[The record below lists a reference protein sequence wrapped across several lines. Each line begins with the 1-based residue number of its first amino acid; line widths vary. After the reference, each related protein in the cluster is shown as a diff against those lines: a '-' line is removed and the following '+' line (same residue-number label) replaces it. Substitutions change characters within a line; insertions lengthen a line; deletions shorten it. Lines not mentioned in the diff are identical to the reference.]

1 MTNEF
6 PITTEPRHDGRRH
19 WSFRFDYSLVILIWL
34 LGIPHAVRA
43 DSIFVGTLERPNVT
57 INELRGDQ
65 LVFEINDR
73 PAEPVPV
80 ARVTKLIVTSD
91 PTFTAAEEAYAGG
104 KFDVAVDGYQKS
116 LRGAGAGKPW
126 IKDWSA
132 MRLIDAANRTGRFDA
147 ATTAYIT
154 LLLKDPTAAAARFKP
169 ALPDAKS
176 TYLDTAVAEVNK
188 ALQTQ
193 KITDPQKQALLTFLV
208 ELHRARKDAKAAGDA
223 VEQLLKI
230 PGASAASDPETKRAV
245 ADMKLSLARVAIDAK
260 DFAKAIATIESA
272 RALFIDPQQQ
282 ADALYC
288 LADARLGAAMQ
299 SKDPQALKD
308 AGLAFM
314 RVVANF
320 KDAQG
325 RPHVADALLKTAQVH
340 EQLGEP
346 KTAEQL
352 YEQVARE
359 FNNEPTVAAAARDN
373 LSRLRGARGQQ
384 SSATGNT
391 NNP

>member
-6 PITTEPRHDGRRH
+6 PITNEPHHDGCGR
-19 WSFRFDYSLVILIWL
+19 WSIGLGHSLVSLIWL
-34 LGIPHAVRA
+34 LGFPHAVRA

-57 INELRGDQ
+57 IKEIRGDQ

-80 ARVTKLIVTSD
+80 TRVTKLLVTSD

-126 IKDWSA
+126 IRDWSA

-147 ATTAYIT
+147 ASTAYIT
-154 LLLKDPTAAAARFKP
+154 LLLKDPTAAVARFKP

-188 ALQTQ
+188 ALQTS

-208 ELHRARKDAKAAGDA
+208 ELHRARKDAKAADEA

-230 PGASAASDPETKRAV
+230 PGASAASDPDTKRAV

-260 DFAKAIATIESA
+260 DYAKAIATIESA
-272 RALFIDPQQQ
+272 RALFADPQQQ

-288 LADARLGAAMQ
+288 LADARFGAAMQ
-299 SKDPQALKD
+299 SKDAQALKD
-308 AGLAFM
+308 AGLAYM

-320 KDAQG
+320 KDAPG

-359 FNNEPTVAAAARDN
+359 FNSEPAIATAARDN
-373 LSRLRGARGQQ
+373 LSRLRARGQR

-391 NNP
+391 NNQ

>member
-1 MTNEF
+1 
-6 PITTEPRHDGRRH
+6 
-19 WSFRFDYSLVILIWL
+19 L
-34 LGIPHAVRA
+34 A

-57 INELRGDQ
+57 IKEIRGDQ

-80 ARVTKLIVTSD
+80 ARVTKLVVTSD

-104 KFDVAVDGYQKS
+104 KFDVAVEGYHKS
-116 LRGAGAGKPW
+116 LRGAGGGAGAGKPW

-154 LLLKDPTAAAARFKP
+154 LLLKDPTAATARLKP

-188 ALQTQ
+188 ALQTS

-208 ELHRARKDAKAAGDA
+208 ELHRARKDAKAAGEA
-223 VEQLLKI
+223 VEQLMKI
-230 PGASAASDPETKRAV
+230 PGASAASDPDTKRAV

-260 DFAKAIATIESA
+260 DYAKAIATIESA
-272 RALFIDPQQQ
+272 RALFADPQQQ

-288 LADARLGAAMQ
+288 LADARFGAAMQ
-299 SKDPQALKD
+299 SKDAQALKD
-308 AGLAFM
+308 AGLAYM

-320 KDAQG
+320 KDAPG

-346 KTAEQL
+346 KTSEQL

-359 FNNEPTVAAAARDN
+359 FNSEPAIATAARDN
-373 LSRLRGARGQQ
+373 LSRLRARGQR

-391 NNP
+391 NNQ